1 MRAWQRD
8 WKGRQTMLTIRQLD
22 HVVLRVSDLRAMKDF
37 YMGVLGCTME
47 REREDLGLYQ
57 LRAGASLIDLVPV
70 DGPLGLKGGAA
81 PGAQGRNL
89 DHFCLT
95 VEPFDADAIIAHLRR
110 HGADPAP
117 VASRYGAEGQGPSI
131 YVPDPE
137 GNVVELKGPPD
148 SPV

>member
-1 MRAWQRD
+1 
-8 WKGRQTMLTIRQLD
+8 MLTIKQLD
-22 HVVLRVSDLRAMKDF
+22 HLVLRVRDLPTMLNF
-37 YMGVLGCTME
+37 YTGVLGCTVE
-47 REREDLGLYQ
+47 RAREDLGLYQ
-57 LRAGASLIDLVPV
+57 LRAGTALIDLVPV
-70 DGPLGLKGGAA
+70 TGPLGLKGGAA
-81 PGAQGRNL
+81 PGQEGRNL

-95 VEPFDADAIIAHLRR
+95 VEPFDADAIIAHLRQ

-148 SPV
+148 TV

>member
-1 MRAWQRD
+1 
-8 WKGRQTMLTIRQLD
+8 MLSIRQLD
-22 HVVLRVSDLRAMKDF
+22 HVVLRVSDLRAMKRF
-37 YMGVLGCTME
+37 YCEVLGCTVE
-47 REREDLGLYQ
+47 REREELGLYQ
-57 LRAGASLIDLVPV
+57 LRAGAALIDLVPV

-81 PGAQGRNL
+81 PGAEGRNM

-95 VEPFDADAIIAHLRR
+95 VEPFDAEAITAHLRA

-117 VASRYGAEGQGPSI
+117 VASRFGANGQGPSI

-148 SPV
+148 VISP

>member
-1 MRAWQRD
+1 LDAQWE
-8 WKGRQTMLTIRQLD
+8 GVGAMLSIRQLD
-22 HVVLRVSDLRAMKDF
+22 HVVLRVSDLRAMKRF
-37 YMGVLGCTME
+37 YCEVLGCTVE
-47 REREDLGLYQ
+47 REREELGLYQ
-57 LRAGASLIDLVPV
+57 LRAGAALIDLVPV

-81 PGAQGRNL
+81 PGAEGRNM

-95 VEPFDADAIIAHLRR
+95 VDPFDAEAITAHLRA

-117 VASRYGAEGQGPSI
+117 VASRFGANGQGPSI

-148 SPV
+148 LVAL